1 MAEEKKHSA
10 QYETLKKKWDMEYTT
25 LETLAGYVLLNS
37 RNKAKGITAEEFEE
51 MTGRKYEASEA

>member
-1 MAEEKKHSA
+1 MAEEKKHST
-10 QYETLKKKWDMEYTT
+10 QYETLKKKWDMEYIT

>member
-10 QYETLKKKWDMEYTT
+10 QYEMLKKKWDMEYIT

>member
-1 MAEEKKHSA
+1 
-10 QYETLKKKWDMEYTT
+10 MEYIT

>member
-10 QYETLKKKWDMEYTT
+10 QYETLKKKWDMEYIT

-51 MTGRKYEASEA
+51 MAGRKYEASEA

>member
-1 MAEEKKHSA
+1 MAVEKKHSA
-10 QYETLKKKWDMEYTT
+10 QYETLKRKWDMEYIT